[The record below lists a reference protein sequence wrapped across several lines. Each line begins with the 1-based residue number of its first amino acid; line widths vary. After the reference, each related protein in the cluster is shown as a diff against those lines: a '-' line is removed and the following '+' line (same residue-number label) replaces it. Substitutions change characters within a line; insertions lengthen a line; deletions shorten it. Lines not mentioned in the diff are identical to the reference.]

1 MNDNTSKRTEP
12 AAQTPK
18 SWADRDC
25 PRAVTAAVGRG
36 SGNEGK
42 QAIPVTGR
50 LKSAPPAR
58 SDPPGPGRPAVP
70 PAAAPPRGKRTSD
83 GKAKPVNGRFD
94 NAPPAGA
101 ACGSRPAVPPATVR
115 TRARTSDGKEPV
127 NGRLESAPPAG
138 DGRGPARRCSPAAVS
153 TRERLMKT
161 TSASPLAGSLRS
173 SRLAVMRRIRAGPAS
188 KGETWRPDHPAGS
201 APCATRRCAAPERAA
216 LACSG
221 SGFPRTSS
229 RAARGTGP
237 RTGRPSRLRGTAAT
251 DNRAGTGTTGGHTCG
266 STFTGR
272 RSFVHPA
279 LPGDRDLK
287 LERGRRGSSSPC
299 PRAASARRRVLR
311 AMSRR
316 RRLVLRPGAGLGGRR
331 DPVACPR
338 SASPRPPGR
347 PV

>member
-58 SDPPGPGRPAVP
+58 SDPPWSGRSAVP

-83 GKAKPVNGRFD
+83 GKAEPVNGRFD
-94 NAPPAGA
+94 SAPPAGA
-101 ACGSRPAVPPATVR
+101 ACGSRPAVPPASVR
-115 TRARTSDGKEPV
+115 TRERTSDGKAKPV

-138 DGRGPARRCSPAAVS
+138 DGRGPVRRCSPAAVS
-153 TRERLMKT
+153 TRERQMKT

-173 SRLAVMRRIRAGPAS
+173 SRLAVMRRIRIESAS
-188 KGETWRPDHPAGS
+188 KGEPWRPDHPAGS
-201 APCATRRCAAPERAA
+201 APCATRRCAAPEGAA

-221 SGFPRTSS
+221 SGFPRTSCELPGG
-229 RAARGTGP
+229 RGRAPAGLRDCAARRP
-237 RTGRPSRLRGTAAT
+237 RTTEPARAPPAAT
-251 DNRAGTGTTGGHTCG
+251 LVA
-266 STFTGR
+266 R
-272 RSFVHPA
+272 RSQADDRSLTQLYPA
-279 LPGDRDLK
+279 TGI
-287 LERGRRGSSSPC
+287 SSSSL
-299 PRAASARRRVLR
+299 AAEV
-311 AMSRR
+311 RR
-316 RRLVLRPGAGLGGRR
+316 RRSRVQPLHAAG
-331 DPVACPR
+331 
-338 SASPRPPGR
+338 S
-347 PV
+347 

>member
-36 SGNEGK
+36 SGTEGK
-42 QAIPVTGR
+42 QAKPVNGR

-58 SDPPGPGRPAVP
+58 SDPPGSGRSAVP
-70 PAAAPPRGKRTSD
+70 PAAAPPRGKRTSA
-83 GKAKPVNGRFD
+83 GKAEPVNGRFD

-115 TRARTSDGKEPV
+115 TRERTSDGKEPV

-138 DGRGPARRCSPAAVS
+138 AACSSRPAVPPAAVS
-153 TRERLMKT
+153 KRERQMNT

-173 SRLAVMRRIRAGPAS
+173 SRLAVMRRIRAEPAS

-221 SGFPRTSS
+221 SGFPRTSFELPGGRG
-229 RAARGTGP
+229 RAPAGLRGYVALRP
-237 RTGRPSRLRGTAAT
+237 RTTEPARAPPAAT
-251 DNRAGTGTTGGHTCG
+251 
-266 STFTGR
+266 
-272 RSFVHPA
+272 
-279 LPGDRDLK
+279 LWLDL
-287 LERGRRGSSSPC
+287 R
-299 PRAASARRRVLR
+299 
-311 AMSRR
+311 
-316 RRLVLRPGAGLGGRR
+316 RPGAGLGGRR

-347 PV
+347 RVRGFSVTVARHAAMPSPRARIPAFSMRFS